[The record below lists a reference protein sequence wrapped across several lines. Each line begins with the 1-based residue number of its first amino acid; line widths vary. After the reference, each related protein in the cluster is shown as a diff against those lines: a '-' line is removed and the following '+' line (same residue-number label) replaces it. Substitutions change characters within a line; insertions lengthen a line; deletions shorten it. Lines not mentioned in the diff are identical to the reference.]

1 MALAARFVRRPAQLP
16 ADAFKTVETVAA
28 RGLKHSL
35 CRPCAGRR
43 RVPGTGRREKISSLT
58 HRTSQATTLEV
69 TISKIFPAGAG
80 WQAASLYADKLG
92 FAADSASFALTTGV
106 GDGIAVAAGHTGYY
120 AVKKAVADPTIDMGE
135 QAGLGVCD
143 AHNSYFYATLP
154 IRKKSNESRR
164 RRGGLSAPPLA
175 RASGAPPTS
184 PNSTTDYTRDKK
196 RHRRGKHNTYLHEAQ
211 NPGSLSWSFQRI
223 VSPDR
228 NGTNLPPAK
237 GYAAGGVHVSRFRTT
252 VSVFRANP

>member
-1 MALAARFVRRPAQLP
+1 MLAARFVLGPG
-16 ADAFKTVETVAA
+16 A
-28 RGLKHSL
+28 RQGG
-35 CRPCAGRR
+35 A
-43 RVPGTGRREKISSLT
+43 PGG
-58 HRTSQATTLEV
+58 
-69 TISKIFPAGAG
+69 PAGVLLVKITPPESYG
-80 WQAASLYADKLG
+80 E
-92 FAADSASFALTTGV
+92 
-106 GDGIAVAAGHTGYY
+106 HTSRY
-120 AVKKAVADPTIDMGE
+120 PH
-135 QAGLGVCD
+135 D

-184 PNSTTDYTRDKK
+184 PNTTTDYTRDKK
-196 RHRRGKHNTYLHEAQ
+196 RHRRGKHNTYLHDAQ